1 MEKKIISR
9 ISNGSAKNRKSSLIE
24 EDNQKENLNPFML
37 FCKKKKKKLKKGE
50 VCSLKTFGMKWD
62 ILSMDQKEVYMKQY
76 EENKKKFEEEKK
88 LKKSLESNKR
98 KSLLNESKGRKSIG
112 KRSISKDRKSVH

>member
-1 MEKKIISR
+1 MEKKSISR

-37 FCKKKKKKLKKGE
+37 FCKEENEKLKKGE

-88 LKKSLESNKR
+88 LRKSLESNKR
-98 KSLLNESKGRKSIG
+98 KSLLKESKGRKSIG